1 MNDEFLLAAVANI
14 FNKKD
19 RPGLIGVFRRDAAGD
34 RWTHVLEGLDVFS
47 LRVHPRDR
55 DIVLAG
61 SADGVW
67 RSSDGG
73 ASFRRSSFPGERVQ
87 VWSFLFD
94 AGERGRILAGG
105 SPLSLFESR
114 DDGAS
119 WARLP
124 DPALPQALDMP
135 FDVRVTRLA
144 ARPGKPAH
152 LYASLEVR
160 GVMRSTDAGETWTDC
175 SADLMRL
182 PVEAPRLRSRVVS
195 DHDAEG
201 MLDVHA
207 LATSAADPEA
217 VLIGARTGLFR
228 SGDEG
233 RTWQDLRIDRFSRF
247 TYSHDLRVSRH
258 DPSTLYACMS
268 IEALSRDG
276 GLYRSQDAGR
286 SWLRYDKVSPG
297 GTLNAVCE
305 SPSSAAGVHFA
316 TRYAQVFSTHD
327 DGATWRHTPLPE
339 GTRHVY
345 DLACG

>member
-1 MNDEFLLAAVANI
+1 MNRHFLLAAVANI

-34 RWTHVLEGLDVFS
+34 RWSHVLEGIDVFS
-47 LRVHPRDR
+47 LRIHPRDPQ
-55 DIVLAG
+55 VVVAG
-61 SADGVW
+61 TADGVW
-67 RSSDGG
+67 RSTDGG
-73 ASFRRSSFPGERVQ
+73 ASFRRSAFPGERTQ

-94 AGERGRILAGG
+94 AGEAGRILAGCA
-105 SPLSLFESR
+105 PLSLYESR

-119 WARLP
+119 WKRLP
-124 DPALPQALDMP
+124 DPVLPPALDMP
-135 FDVRVTRLA
+135 FEVRVTRLA
-144 ARPGKPAH
+144 ERPGTTGE

-182 PVEAPRLRSRVVS
+182 PVEEPRLRSRVVS

-207 LATSAADPEA
+207 LATSPADPDGVTIA
-217 VLIGARTGLFR
+217 ARTGLFR
-228 SGDEG
+228 SGDQG

-258 DPSTLYACMS
+258 DPATLYACMS

-276 GLYRSQDAGR
+276 GLYRSRDAGR
-286 SWLRYDKVSPG
+286 SWLRYDRVSPG

-305 SPSSAAGVHFA
+305 NPSRADEVHFA

-327 DGATWRHTPLPE
+327 DGETWRHTPLPE

>member
-1 MNDEFLLAAVANI
+1 MSGSTVLAAVANI

-19 RPGLIGVFRRDAAGD
+19 RPGLIGILRRESAGD

-47 LRVHPRDR
+47 LRFHPRDR
-55 DIVLAG
+55 NIVLAG
-61 SADGVW
+61 TADGVW
-67 RSSDGG
+67 RSTDAG
-73 ASFRRSSFPGERVQ
+73 ASFRRSTFPGDRVQ

-94 AGERGRILAGG
+94 AGEPGRLLAGC
-105 SPLSLFESR
+105 SPLGLCESR

-119 WARLP
+119 WKRLP
-124 DPALPQALDMP
+124 DPALPDVFPMP

-144 ARPGKPAH
+144 ERPGRAGH

-160 GVMRSTDAGETWTDC
+160 GVMRSTDGGESWSDC
-175 SADLMRL
+175 STDLMRL
-182 PVEAPRLRSRVVS
+182 PVEEPRLASRVVT

-207 LATSAADPEA
+207 LATSAADPDGI
-217 VLIGARTGLFR
+217 LIGARTGLFR

-233 RTWQDLRIDRFSRF
+233 KTWQDLRIDCFSRF
-247 TYSHDLRVSRH
+247 TYSHDLRSSRH

-268 IEALSRDG
+268 LEALSKDG

-286 SWLRYDKVSPG
+286 SWLRYDKVKPG

-305 SPSSAAGVHFA
+305 SPASAAEVHFA

-327 DGATWRHTPLPE
+327 DGASWRHTPLPE